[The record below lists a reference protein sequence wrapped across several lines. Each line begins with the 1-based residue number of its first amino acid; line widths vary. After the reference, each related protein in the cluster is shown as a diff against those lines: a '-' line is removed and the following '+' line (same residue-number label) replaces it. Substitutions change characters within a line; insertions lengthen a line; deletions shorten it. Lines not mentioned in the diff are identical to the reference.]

1 MISCFLKVRK
11 IIDNIDNQFSLNSAK
26 IVMWNKMTW
35 ACLCV
40 FDKYWQ
46 AVRFHYVAWNEMTLE
61 FSVFLTGCQSHCT
74 EGGHRSRGDPA
85 SLRHLQVPAP
95 TQPASRGQHV
105 HSFHVSRTHRNRVIR
120 LGHSVVDLLKG
131 KSIVLGFNHKLFI

>member
-1 MISCFLKVRK
+1 
-11 IIDNIDNQFSLNSAK
+11 
-26 IVMWNKMTW
+26 
-35 ACLCV
+35 
-40 FDKYWQ
+40 
-46 AVRFHYVAWNEMTLE
+46 MTLE

-120 LGHSVVDLLKG
+120 RGHSVVDLLKG
-131 KSIVLGFNHKLFI
+131 KSLVLSLTISFSFSVEITFSQTGKS